1 MSVPGDVK
9 KAIELLRAEPERRL
23 SIGKL
28 AAACGV
34 APRTLQ
40 KHFKQFVGKTPA
52 ELRIEAR
59 MDRARR
65 ELLRGKPKV
74 SVADVAASCGINHLG
89 RFGTLY
95 RKRFGEMPSATLR
108 RRRWSDGTHIGMTIL
123 PVIMERPVIAVHEFT
138 CQARSCPL
146 GRFDLG
152 EVVGV
157 GLMRERWL
165 RVGPADQ
172 ARYHLNGVVRYD
184 KDLLQVTV
192 TLMSAETNHC
202 LWADRWRGVLSDIL
216 VFQDR
221 VVARIT
227 NAVRRT
233 LFDAEISRSI
243 AKDPTDAS
251 GWELTMKALP
261 LAMHIEGAP
270 LSRALDFLEQAMELL
285 PTDGLPVALAAW
297 CRAQR
302 GSHHLS
308 EQPQVEK
315 LSGLKLVA
323 RGAQLTND
331 DAIVQSLFGSVCALA
346 GKFDQAASHIDRALA
361 LNGSSAWAWNRLGM
375 LDVYRGNFKDATEC
389 FQIARDLDP
398 CNPLNFMSSIGIGS
412 AHFDAERYEE
422 GAVWFGRAITEHPA
436 AVWVNRFRAPA
447 LLLAGK
453 KEQAGKAFAE
463 LNQKYP
469 DLTIR
474 ALRQAIPYRRNH
486 WDRLAGGLVDLGM
499 SL

>member
-9 KAIELLRAEPERRL
+9 KAIELLRTQPERRL

-52 ELRIEAR
+52 ELQREAR

-65 ELLRGKPKV
+65 ELLRAKPGV
-74 SVADVAASCGINHLG
+74 SVADVAASCGIRHLG
-89 RFGTLY
+89 RFAALY
-95 RKRFGEMPSATLR
+95 RQRFGETPSETHR
-108 RRRWSDGTHIGMTIL
+108 RRGHTDGAQNGITIL
-123 PVIMERPVIAVHEFT
+123 PVSLDRPVIAVHKFA
-138 CQARSCPL
+138 CQEQSCTF
-146 GRFDLG
+146 GDFDFSEG
-152 EVVGV
+152 IGA
-157 GLMRERWL
+157 GLMRERWF
-165 RVGPADQ
+165 RVGSADQ
-172 ARYHLNGVVRYD
+172 ARYHLKGVVEHDRGS
-184 KDLLQVTV
+184 LRITA
-192 TLMSAETNHC
+192 TLTSAETGRC
-202 LWADRWRGVLSDIL
+202 LWADRWQGRLSEIL
-216 VFQDR
+216 AFQDR
-221 VVARIT
+221 VVARVT
-227 NAVRRT
+227 GAVRRT
-233 LFDAEISRSI
+233 LFDAEINRAI
-243 AKDPTDAS
+243 AKDSGDAS
-251 GWELTMKALP
+251 GWDLTMQALP
-261 LAMHIEGAP
+261 LAMRIEEAP
-270 LSRALDFLEQAMELL
+270 LSRALDLLERAVELL

-302 GSHHLS
+302 ASHHLS
-308 EQPQVEK
+308 ERPQAEK
-315 LSGLKLVA
+315 LAGLQLVS
-323 RGAQLTND
+323 RGAELTND

-346 GKFDQAASHIDRALA
+346 GQFDKAALHIDRALA
-361 LNGSSAWAWNRLGM
+361 LNGASAWAWNRLGM

-412 AHFDAERYEE
+412 AHFDAEHYEE
-422 GAVWFGRAITEHPA
+422 GSIWFARAIAEHPA

-474 ALRQAIPYRRNH
+474 ALRQAIPYRQNH
-486 WDRLAGGLVDLGM
+486 WDRLAEGLVDLGM
-499 SL
+499 PL